1 MPLTLLLDLDD
12 TLIDTNMDSFI
23 PAYFKA
29 LAGALA
35 GRVDQTRMLPALMD
49 GTKLMFANEDP
60 TRRLCDV
67 FDGYFYSKLGI
78 DKSSLQPEIEK
89 FYDEVFPSLGDLTRR
104 RPEAVEF
111 VEWAFSQGFRVV
123 IATNP
128 LFPLKA
134 IHHRLRWAGLPPDEY
149 PFALVTSYENM
160 HFTKSPAYY
169 AEILARLGWPED
181 PVVMVG
187 NDVETD
193 LLPARKIGIPV
204 YHVVPSGASELQPTP
219 DGSGPISQ
227 LRSWIEK
234 SDITGWT
241 LKFDTADSLLAVLRS
256 TPAGLADLAENIPF
270 DQWMRCPECDE
281 WSLNEIFCH
290 LRDVELEVNIPRM
303 RTMLEETNPFIA
315 GQVTDDWVQQREYDS
330 QDGHEALLI
339 MSKARSQLVATLSN
353 LAAEDWKR
361 KARHS
366 VFGPTYLQELVGFVV
381 SHDVSHIQ
389 QVVKTVQ
396 EVVSQ

>member
-12 TLIDTNMDSFI
+12 TLLDTNMDSFI

-29 LAGALA
+29 LAESLTGH
-35 GRVDQTRMLPALMD
+35 VDPSLMLSALMG
-49 GTKLMFANEDP
+49 GTKLMFANNDP
-60 TRRLCDV
+60 TRRLCEV
-67 FDGYFYSKLGI
+67 FDSYFYSKLGI
-78 DKSSLQPEIEK
+78 DKRSLQPEIDK
-89 FYDEVFPSLGDLTRR
+89 FYDEVFPSLGKLTRP

-111 VEWAFSQGFRVV
+111 VDWAFSQGFRVV

-128 LFPLKA
+128 LFPIKA
-134 IHHRLRWAGLPPDEY
+134 IHHRMRWAGLSSEKY

-169 AEILARLGWPED
+169 AEILARLGWPDD

-187 NDVETD
+187 NDVDMD
-193 LLPARKIGIPV
+193 LLPARKLSIPV
-204 YHVVPSGASELQPTP
+204 YHVVLTGESDMQPAP

-234 SDITGWT
+234 IDIAGWK
-241 LKFDTADSLLAVLRS
+241 LKIDTADSLLAVLRS
-256 TPAGLADLAENIPF
+256 TPAGLADLAENIPQ
-270 DQWMRCPECDE
+270 DQWIRCPDCDE

-290 LRDVELEVNIPRM
+290 LRDVELEVNIPRV

-315 GQVTDDWVQQREYDS
+315 GQVTDDWVQQREYDL
-330 QDGHEALLI
+330 QDGHEALLV
-339 MSKARSQLVATLSN
+339 MSKARSQLVATLSS
-353 LAAEDWKR
+353 LAPEDWKR

-366 VFGPTYLQELVGFVV
+366 VFGPTYLQELVGFVA
-381 SHDVSHIQ
+381 SHDLSHIQ